1 MNQSNPL
8 SNKTMFFITGV
19 LILLFT
25 WFIGCLVTT
34 DSKGPGISPIIGF
47 FLFAHAGGQL
57 LSAKQYLLSFATLL
71 LCLGVSLATGIL
83 IETHLMSLTLTNN
96 LIVGGIGGLLGLLE
110 YGILWAIQHKLLFR
124 SRYQLHKKF
133 KGKI

>member
-8 SNKTMFFITGV
+8 FNKTMFFIIGA
-19 LILLFT
+19 LGLLFT
-25 WFIGCLVTT
+25 WYVGCLVIT
-34 DSKGPGISPIIGF
+34 DSKGPGISTIIGF
-47 FLFAHAGGQL
+47 FLFVPAGGQL

-71 LCLGVSLATGIL
+71 LCLAVSLVTGIL

-110 YGILWAIQHKLLFR
+110 YSLLWAIQHKLFFR

-133 KGKI
+133 RGKI